1 MRSSAKGYAPDNGR
15 CSAEKSPCT
24 DSVPHNDLPV
34 GSNRFANRNPSAF
47 ELHRKSSVSLL
58 VSIGV
63 VLMPLPRT
71 GNDLLQTIMH
81 RIPAQ
86 HTLCLS
92 LDATS
97 LAGSPAR
104 RGVSTAGMGCPVTL
118 RAVSITS
125 RTEYPIPFPRL
136 KILLSPPCIRYCTAR
151 MCACAKSVTWM

>member
-58 VSIGV
+58 VSVGV

-71 GNDLLQTIMH
+71 GNDFLQTIVH

-86 HTLCLS
+86 HALCLFTGRHQS
-92 LDATS
+92 GRVAGTAWGFYCRNVMS
-97 LAGSPAR
+97 SHLACGFNYLTDRIPDS
-104 RGVSTAGMGCPVTL
+104 VSQIEDISSTA
-118 RAVSITS
+118 
-125 RTEYPIPFPRL
+125 
-136 KILLSPPCIRYCTAR
+136 
-151 MCACAKSVTWM
+151 WM